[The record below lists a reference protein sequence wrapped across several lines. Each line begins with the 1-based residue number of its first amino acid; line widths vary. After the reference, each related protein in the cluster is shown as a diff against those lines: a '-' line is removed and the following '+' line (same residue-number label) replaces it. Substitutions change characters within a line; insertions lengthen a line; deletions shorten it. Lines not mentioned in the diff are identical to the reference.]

1 MDTDSLLEL
10 LGHCRKNPD
19 DLDSLSKLLTR
30 TLPDIR
36 IFVAA
41 RIPPADA
48 DDVVQEILIGLVK
61 SISQIRAEGEKEFF
75 SYLYVVARAAV
86 ARFYA
91 KKGRDIS
98 KGLRAEAFREWEERI
113 KDSGSQRTDDERE
126 ALEAIEMLRKA
137 DPECAEL
144 LVETH
149 LLGMGYE
156 EVAKLREVTYD
167 AIRMRVNR
175 CLEKINFD

>member
-1 MDTDSLLEL
+1 METDSLLEL
-10 LGHCRKNPD
+10 LRYCRKNPD
-19 DLDSLSKLLTR
+19 NLDSLSKLLTR

-41 RIPPADA
+41 RTPPSDA

-61 SISQIRAEGEKEFF
+61 SISQIRAESEKEFF
-75 SYLYVVARAAV
+75 SFLYVVARAAV

-91 KKGRDIS
+91 KRKGDIS
-98 KGLRAEAFREWEERI
+98 KGVRAEAFREWEERI
-113 KDSGSQRTDDERE
+113 RGSGSERTDDERE
-126 ALEAIEMLRKA
+126 ALEAIEILRKS

-144 LVETH
+144 LAETH
-149 LLGMGYE
+149 LYGMGYD
-156 EVAKLREVTYD
+156 EVAKLRESTYD

-175 CLEKINFD
+175 CLEKITFD